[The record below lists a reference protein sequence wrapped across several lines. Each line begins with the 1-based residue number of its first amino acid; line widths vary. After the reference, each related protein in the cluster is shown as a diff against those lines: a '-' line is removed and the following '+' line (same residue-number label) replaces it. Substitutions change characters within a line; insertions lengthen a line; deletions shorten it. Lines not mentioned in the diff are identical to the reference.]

1 MSSQLT
7 RKDISRRDFLR
18 LSAAAAGAAVFVG
31 PASALPAF
39 AESGA
44 ADEAAINALP
54 ATLFDASRCT
64 GCRSCEEA
72 CVATHNLNPTAED
85 DGKLTANR
93 YTYIAEVPLESRPRW
108 VQKQCMHCLEPACV
122 AACTVGA
129 LHVTPEGVITI
140 DKDKCFGCRYCQYA
154 CPFSV
159 PAYDWTDPFGIIHK
173 CDFCLEKQRAGE
185 QIACVAACPT
195 GALHFGTRA
204 EMLHMAHNRIKANP
218 RYYVDHVYGEFE
230 VGGTRRLYISDV
242 PMSMLG
248 LRDLPHDSVPHKTH
262 VVMSKTPVIA
272 AGVAGIATAVY
283 TLFGRK
289 NEKHTIDVEEHQ
301 S

>member
-122 AACTVGA
+122 AACPSRA
-129 LHVTPEGVITI
+129 L
-140 DKDKCFGCRYCQYA
+140 
-154 CPFSV
+154 
-159 PAYDWTDPFGIIHK
+159 DWGPIEDLRSK
-173 CDFCLEKQRAGE
+173 Y
-185 QIACVAACPT
+185 
-195 GALHFGTRA
+195 GT
-204 EMLHMAHNRIKANP
+204 E
-218 RYYVDHVYGEFE
+218 
-230 VGGTRRLYISDV
+230 
-242 PMSMLG
+242 
-248 LRDLPHDSVPHKTH
+248 
-262 VVMSKTPVIA
+262 
-272 AGVAGIATAVY
+272 AGIAPLPDPSITKPHLVIHPHRDAQPWNSA
-283 TLFGRK
+283 TGHIA
-289 NEKHTIDVEEHQ
+289 NPGEI
-301 S
+301 